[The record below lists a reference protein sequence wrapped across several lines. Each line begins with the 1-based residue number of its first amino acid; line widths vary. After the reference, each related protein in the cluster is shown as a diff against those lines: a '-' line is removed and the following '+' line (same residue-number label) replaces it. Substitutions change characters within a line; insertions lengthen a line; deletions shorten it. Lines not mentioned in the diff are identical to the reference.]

1 MAPTGAYSREPAGDT
16 LKKAGNGMSVEHM
29 AASQTM
35 SQNECLDAKLRHQ
48 SEAVVEEV
56 CGVKAQQTA
65 VNSF

>member
-1 MAPTGAYSREPAGDT
+1 
-16 LKKAGNGMSVEHM
+16 MSVEHM